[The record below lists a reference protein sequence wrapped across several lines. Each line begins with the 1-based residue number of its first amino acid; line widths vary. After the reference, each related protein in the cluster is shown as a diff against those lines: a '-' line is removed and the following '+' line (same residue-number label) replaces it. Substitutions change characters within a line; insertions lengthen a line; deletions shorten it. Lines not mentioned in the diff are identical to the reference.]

1 MGSDDVTFF
10 ARQDIA
16 VDFAVQ
22 NGWHPSAIREAIKDQ
37 AVPAEPGSTGRID
50 LVFVARATVLLRF
63 TDKNCGV
70 VPCFGKE
77 VTEPFNRRI
86 ADDIEYGMQLIG
98 LYLSKN
104 RQHLMTVL
112 GEYLLPN
119 VEQTDE
125 GHERRRKATE
135 LIEIVHYYRGLM
147 ALNVLNW
154 VDHYSLHLHL
164 SKESAI
170 DEARAWLAAAKGF
183 CHG

>member
-1 MGSDDVTFF
+1 
-10 ARQDIA
+10 
-16 VDFAVQ
+16 
-22 NGWHPSAIREAIKDQ
+22 
-37 AVPAEPGSTGRID
+37 
-50 LVFVARATVLLRF
+50 
-63 TDKNCGV
+63 
-70 VPCFGKE
+70 
-77 VTEPFNRRI
+77 
-86 ADDIEYGMQLIG
+86 
-98 LYLSKN
+98 
-104 RQHLMTVL
+104 
-112 GEYLLPN
+112 LLPN